1 MKSLLFLLTLICIF
15 PEVKAWDGYNYEKG
29 NYVDIEQGSVVR
41 EGNDIEIYDY
51 GSGEYKTVEVSDFDG
66 SEVEYIDPDTG
77 ETMTID
83 MD

>member
-1 MKSLLFLLTLICIF
+1 MKEIMIIITLTLLA
-15 PEVKAWDGYNYEKG
+15 PNSQAWDGFNHETG
-29 NYVDIEQGSVVR
+29 SYVDIEKGSLVR

-51 GSGEYKTVEVSDFDG
+51 GKGEYKTVEVTEFDG
-66 SEVEYIDPDTG
+66 DEVEYLDPDTG